1 MSKKND
7 LCRKVSFDD
16 IKKITDSMSKTSDD
30 NLHMSISN
38 SDNSMSE
45 LHEIKI
51 EKIHDGSMYVP
62 SPDKKMRQKNTTSSN
77 NNSTGLLWTNDIESV
92 IKGWHHK
99 CINNAQVHNKKYATS
114 KKIYYGLSIPGG
126 IIPLTL
132 AALSTDLVGQ
142 YAWVN
147 KIGLIFTGV
156 LTTINGH
163 LNPGGKAKSHQD
175 FSSSYDELAVEIK
188 SELVKPRNKRQEA
201 GIFLQRVM
209 DKYNNLNNRAPS
221 I

>member
-1 MSKKND
+1 MSKKKD

-30 NLHMSISN
+30 NLRVSISN

-51 EKIHDGSMYVP
+51 EKIHDDSKCAP
-62 SPDKKMRQKNTTSSN
+62 PPDKSMQQKNITSSSSN
-77 NNSTGLLWTNDIESV
+77 TNSTGLMWTNDIESV

-99 CINNAQVHNKKYATS
+99 CINNAQGHNKKYATS

-132 AALSTDLVGQ
+132 AALSADLVGQ

-147 KIGLIFTGV
+147 KIGLIFTGI
-156 LTTINGH
+156 LTIINGH

-175 FSSSYDELAVEIK
+175 FSSSYDELAV
-188 SELVKPRNKRQEA
+188 
-201 GIFLQRVM
+201 
-209 DKYNNLNNRAPS
+209 
-221 I
+221 